1 MENNKIIILIPSYN
15 ELPTLKIICNK
26 LLKLKYDFLVLDDCS
41 TDKTDYWLESKKIN
55 FIKNKN
61 NLGYEINLIDGFK
74 HIIEKTKYTHIITFD
89 GDGEHKIKDLIKVIK
104 LIKKWQ
110 FDLLIC
116 NREKKN
122 RWSERIVS
130 LLFKLKYDLEDPLSG
145 FKVYKVN
152 KLKKILKNI
161 GKNYFLTDCI
171 FYFKKK
177 KYKVFNYDID
187 TIKRVNSRIG
197 NNFLTNLKI
206 LKCALLCIK

>member
-89 GDGEHKIKDLIKVIK
+89 GDG
-104 LIKKWQ
+104 
-110 FDLLIC
+110 
-116 NREKKN
+116 
-122 RWSERIVS
+122 
-130 LLFKLKYDLEDPLSG
+130 
-145 FKVYKVN
+145 
-152 KLKKILKNI
+152 
-161 GKNYFLTDCI
+161 
-171 FYFKKK
+171 
-177 KYKVFNYDID
+177 
-187 TIKRVNSRIG
+187 
-197 NNFLTNLKI
+197 
-206 LKCALLCIK
+206 